1 MMSIGEFW
9 RRIHYLLHR
18 SRFERELADE
28 MAAHRAMKVP
38 EEIPFGNVLR
48 LREESRD
55 AWGWSWLDRLAQD
68 LTFGA
73 RILRRSPAF
82 ALAAITVLTLGV
94 GTNLAA
100 FQVLNAIAW
109 HPLPVRDPGSLVRF
123 DRRSRGGASSAFS
136 YPAFDFY
143 SRHNTVLAASMGV
156 HSASVSLADDAARGV
171 LLEFVTTSYLS
182 ELGAVPALGR
192 LLQAGDSKPDAEPV
206 IVLSYSLWQRRFG
219 GDPAVIGQSLRVND
233 RPLTVAG
240 VAASSFVGITGQV
253 AQAWMPIEKQ
263 AVAFPGSDLLTSER
277 NRTVWFFARVKSGLT
292 AAMVQDNLKAA
303 AAALREQGPDAAWEG
318 EWLQARPAA
327 LFAPAPL
334 GGKGGA
340 AVLIAAAFGILL
352 LLAACANLA
361 VLMLARGFS
370 REREI
375 AIRLSV
381 GATRRRIFRQL
392 LTESGLLSLIGTACG
407 LALSFVVARIAL
419 SFAGMPA
426 FLQPTLDIR
435 VGLFSFGIAVAAAA
449 LFGVAPALQA
459 IRPKPSRAATRGILV
474 SAQVA
479 TGCML
484 LVLGGLLIR
493 GLQHVITTPLGFEY
507 EEHLTIRPRLHMN
520 GFKPP
525 AARVYWAALRARL
538 EHVPG
543 VNTMAL
549 TTWAPLGTFLRAER
563 IPNGATAFF
572 HHVDPA
578 YFEVM
583 GIPLLRGRS
592 LGDGDRDS
600 AVVSDSF
607 ARAMWPGEDP
617 LGKLYDGNTVVGV
630 VGNARTLA
638 VGDPAATELY
648 MAMDDEHIAA
658 GVLIVRVATEPKAA
672 LSAIVAAAQS
682 VDPRVTPSV
691 GLLRDA
697 LDDRLRPPRQM
708 ALVVS
713 TLGML
718 ALIVAAIGLSGLL
731 SFDVSQRV
739 REIGIRM
746 ALGAQSRDVVRD
758 VIRQF
763 VWPIVGGVA
772 AGLASAAA
780 LSSVLR
786 HNLFGLSSL
795 DPVSYIAAALLF
807 SCVALLAAA
816 GPLRR
821 ATRVNPIVALR
832 CD

>member
-1 MMSIGEFW
+1 MSIGEFW
-9 RRIHYLLHR
+9 RRLHYLLHR

-28 MAAHRAMKVP
+28 MAAHRAMTAP
-38 EEIPFGNVLR
+38 EGIPFGNVLR

-55 AWGWSWLDRLAQD
+55 AWGWGWFDRLAQD
-68 LTFGA
+68 LTFGI

-100 FQVLNAIAW
+100 FQVLNAVAW
-109 HPLPVRDPGSLVRF
+109 HPLPVRDPDSLVRF
-123 DRRSRGGASSAFS
+123 DRRSRDGASSAFS

-143 SRHNTVLAASMGV
+143 ASHNTVLAASMAV
-156 HSASVSLADDAARGV
+156 HSASVSLADDAARSV
-171 LLEFVTTSYLS
+171 LVEFVSTNYLS
-182 ELGAVPALGR
+182 ELGAAPALGR
-192 LLQAGDSKPDAEPV
+192 LLQAGDSRPDAEPV

-219 GDPAVIGQSLRVND
+219 GDPAVIGRRLRVNN
-233 RPLTVAG
+233 RPITVAG

-253 AQAWMPIEKQ
+253 AHAWLPIEKQ
-263 AVAFPGSDLLTSER
+263 AAAFPGSDLLTNER
-277 NRTVWFFARVKSGLT
+277 NRAVWFFARVKPVLT
-292 AAMVQDNLKAA
+292 IAMVQDNLKAA
-303 AAALREQGPDAAWEG
+303 AAALREQGPDAAWEA
-318 EWLQARPAA
+318 EWLQARPAGV
-327 LFAPAPL
+327 FTPAPL
-334 GGKGGA
+334 GGKGGP
-340 AVLIAAAFGILL
+340 AVLIAAAFGIVL

-381 GATRRRIFRQL
+381 GATRQRIVRQL
-392 LTESGLLSLIGTACG
+392 LTESGLVSLVGTACG

-419 SFAGMPA
+419 AFADMPP
-426 FLQPTLDIR
+426 FLQPTPDIR
-435 VGLFSFGIAVAAAA
+435 VMLFSFGIAVAAAA

-459 IRPKPSRAATRGILV
+459 IRPKAARTGTRGILV
-474 SAQVA
+474 GAQVA

-484 LVLGGLLIR
+484 LVLGGLLVR
-493 GLQHVITTPLGFEY
+493 GLQHVISTPLGFEY
-507 EEHLTIRPRLHMN
+507 TEHLTIRPGLHMN

-525 AARVYWAALRARL
+525 AARVYWETLRDRL
-538 EHVPG
+538 EHVPR
-543 VNTMAL
+543 VKTMAL

-563 IPNGATAFF
+563 IPNGAIAFF
-572 HHVDPA
+572 HNVEPA

-583 GIPLLRGRS
+583 GIPLLRGRN
-592 LGDGDRDS
+592 LRDGDRDS

-607 ARAMWPGEDP
+607 ARAVWPGDDP
-617 LGKLYDGNTVVGV
+617 LGKLYDGKTVVGV

-638 VGDPAATELY
+638 IGNPDATEIY
-648 MAMDDEHIAA
+648 MPMDDEHRAA
-658 GVLIVRVATEPKAA
+658 GVLIVRVTTEPKGT

-682 VDPRVTPSV
+682 VDPRVTPLV

-697 LDDRLRPPRQM
+697 LDDRLRPPRQI

-713 TLGML
+713 TLGMI
-718 ALIVAAIGLSGLL
+718 ALTVAAIGLAGLL
-731 SFDVSQRV
+731 SFSVSQRF

-746 ALGAQSRDVVRD
+746 ALGARSLDVVRD
-758 VIRQF
+758 VLRQF

-780 LSSVLR
+780 LSSLLQ

-807 SCVALLAAA
+807 SFVALLSAA